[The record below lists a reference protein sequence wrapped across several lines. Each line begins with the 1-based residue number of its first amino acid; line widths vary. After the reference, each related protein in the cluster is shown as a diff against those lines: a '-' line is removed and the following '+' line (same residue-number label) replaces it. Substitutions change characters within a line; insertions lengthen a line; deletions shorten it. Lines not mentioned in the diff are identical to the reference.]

1 MNTITVELDAYEIAE
16 KLFIKNSE
24 INKNFTIE
32 NVDIK
37 TFFEMLLIITM
48 EGLKK
53 FHGNEDNTVN
63 LSSLS
68 EDDLKNINF
77 YLEKINIKL
86 NLRLI
91 DHVSWNVFSLEKV
104 ILPYDKIELNENT
117 PLNKLNCIISNEYVY
132 VINFDY
138 I

>member
-68 EDDLKNINF
+68 EDDLKNINS

-91 DHVSWNVFSLEKV
+91 DHMSWNVFSLEKV
-104 ILPYDKIELNENT
+104 ILPYDKIELNEDT

>member
-68 EDDLKNINF
+68 EDDLKNINS

-117 PLNKLNCIISNEYVY
+117 PLNKLNCIINNEYVY

>member
-68 EDDLKNINF
+68 EDDLKNINS

-104 ILPYDKIELNENT
+104 ILPYDKIELNEDT

>member
-68 EDDLKNINF
+68 EDDLKNINS

-91 DHVSWNVFSLEKV
+91 DHMSWNVFSLEKV